1 MSETQF
7 TVEEV
12 ERDGETM
19 LRIETLDTSNS
30 ISEVTNSV
38 ILTQNLE
45 AYISSDTLGENNTE
59 NYNDPLNVS
68 DIEVD
73 DIVIDLEEPQWSD
86 DRLMRVTDVTS
97 IPANEYG
104 MSDGQTLADKNP
116 NYPEYSPVIF
126 CTLSDEMDIQAY
138 PYDRIEFKHRPEKP
152 E

>member
-12 ERDGETM
+12 ERDGEKM

-45 AYISSDTLGENNTE
+45 AYIGSDTLGENNTE
-59 NYNDPLNVS
+59 SHNDPLNVS
-68 DIEVD
+68 DLEFD

-104 MSDGQTLADKNP
+104 MSDGETLADKNP

-126 CTLSDEMDIQAY
+126 CTPSDEMDIQAY
-138 PYDRIEFKHRPEKP
+138 PYDRIEFKHRPEKI

>member
-7 TVEEV
+7 TVEEI
-12 ERDGETM
+12 ERDGEKM

-45 AYISSDTLGENNTE
+45 AYIGSDTLSENSTE

-68 DIEVD
+68 DIEFD
-73 DIVIDLEEPQWSD
+73 DIVVDLEEPQWSD
-86 DRLMRVTDVTS
+86 DRLMRVTEVTS
-97 IPANEYG
+97 VPANEYNMG
-104 MSDGQTLADKNP
+104 DGETLADKNP

-126 CTLSDEMDIQAY
+126 CTPSDETDIQAY
-138 PYDRIEFKHRPEKP
+138 PYDRIEFKDRPKQRV
-152 E
+152 